1 MTFMEKCDTL
11 FLEVWKF
18 MNLGKESEMLEFK
31 KTTGELKEAMVSIS
45 AILNEKPN
53 LPAMLGRTG

>member
-1 MTFMEKCDTL
+1 
-11 FLEVWKF
+11 

-53 LPAMLGRTG
+53 PPAMLGRIG

>member
-1 MTFMEKCDTL
+1 
-11 FLEVWKF
+11 